1 MNIYSKSNPPQ
12 GFYTYAYLR
21 EDGTPYYIG
30 KGTQNRAWVKH
41 NYRKGGVHTPV
52 NSQNIVILESNL
64 TELGALALERRYI
77 AWYGRKDLDNGILRN
92 RTDGGE
98 GTTGPKSIEHVEK
111 IKRSLVGKKRGP
123 YKQKDYLNIKPK
135 NAASLEAWLKKI

>member
-1 MNIYSKSNPPQ
+1 MTIYSKTTPPQ

-30 KGTQNRAWVKH
+30 KGTGNRAWVKH
-41 NYRKGGVHTPV
+41 NYQTGGVHTPV
-52 NSQNIVILESNL
+52 DDSRIVILEANL

-77 AWYGRKDLDNGILRN
+77 SWYGRKDLETGILRN

-98 GTTGPKSIEHVEK
+98 GITGPKTREHVNK
-111 IKRSLVGKKRGP
+111 IAASNSGKKRKP
-123 YKQKDYLNIKPK
+123 YKKKDYLNIPPK
-135 NAASLEAWLKKI
+135 NAAALDAWLNKI